1 MNEFPIDDDLELARR
16 ALVAAD
22 LVSLPA
28 FLSGKFKTSNKKD
41 NTPVT
46 EIDLAVE
53 KIVRSVISAARPTDS
68 IYGEELSDSSWRTNP
83 QPGRQWTI
91 DPIDGTA
98 GFARGIPVWATLI
111 SLLDDGVPVV
121 GAVSAPAIG
130 KSWIGAKGLGSWSW
144 TSESETKRTLT
155 VSGTRSLSDAV
166 ISYNSASQWI
176 ASGRQEAL
184 LQLATEAGVTRAFGD
199 FWSYMLVAE
208 GAIDMAGEP
217 DLRPYDIAPVVP
229 IIEEAGGRFSSL
241 DGDHS
246 VWEGTALATNG
257 ILHEEIIQ
265 LVSGGSS

>member
-1 MNEFPIDDDLELARR
+1 MNEFPIVDDLELAQR

-22 LVSLPA
+22 LVSMPG
-28 FLSGKFKTSNKKD
+28 FLSRKFKTSKKKD

-53 KIVRSVISAARPTDS
+53 KTVRSVISDARPRDS
-68 IYGEELSDSSWRTNP
+68 IYGEELSDSSWQTEPR
-83 QPGRQWTI
+83 PGRQWTI

-111 SLLDDGVPVV
+111 SLMLDGVPVV

-130 KSWIGAKGLGSWSW
+130 KSWIGAKGLGSWSR
-144 TSESETKRTLT
+144 TSEIKSKRTLR
-155 VSGTRSLSDAV
+155 VSGTRSLADAV
-166 ISYNSASQWI
+166 ISYNSAAQWI
-176 ASGRQEAL
+176 DSGRQEAL
-184 LQLATEAGVTRAFGD
+184 LQLTTEAGMTRAFGD

-217 DLRPYDIAPVVP
+217 DLRPYDIAPLVP
-229 IIEEAGGRFSSL
+229 IVEEAGGRFSSL
-241 DGDHS
+241 DGNRS

-257 ILHEEIIQ
+257 ILHDEIIQ
-265 LVSGGSS
+265 LVSGESS